1 MLESPTFG
9 GPYGLIGHPTA
20 HSLSPVMHN
29 SAFLHVGLPYRYWLY
44 DVPPSELK
52 QAVEL
57 MKDNDIQGFN
67 VTIPHKQA
75 VMYYLDEIHDDAR
88 MIGAVNTVCRQ
99 GDRWIGYNTDA
110 PGLLDTLQLDGEF
123 DPAGRQVT
131 ILGAGG
137 AARAAA
143 LALAKAGAKEIALF
157 NRSLERAEQLV
168 RNVQQHVRGCR
179 AEALP
184 WNLEL
189 MEKKLKHTDLLV
201 NTTPI
206 GMEPKVQESPIA
218 DAAWIQPHTVVFDMV
233 YKPRLTLLLQQAQ
246 AQGAKIVDGL
256 GLLLHQGARAF
267 ELWTLQPAPIEVM
280 RSALYD
286 AIDYSS

>member
-1 MLESPTFG
+1 MHESSMFG

-44 DVPPSELK
+44 DVPPAELK
-52 QAVEL
+52 QAVDRI
-57 MKDNDIQGFN
+57 KANDIQGFN
-67 VTIPHKQA
+67 ITIPHKQA
-75 VMYYLDEIHDDAR
+75 IMHYLDEIHEDAR

-99 GDRWIGYNTDA
+99 GNRWIGYNTDA
-110 PGLLDTLQLDGEF
+110 PGFLDALKLDAAF
-123 DPAGRQVT
+123 DPAGRRGV

-143 LALAKAGAKEIALF
+143 FALAKAGAKELILF
-157 NRSLERAEQLV
+157 NRSLDRAEQLA
-168 RNVQQHVRGCR
+168 RNVRQHVRGCEVT
-179 AEALP
+179 AWP

-189 MEKKLKHTDLLV
+189 MEKNIKQADLLV

-206 GMEPKVQESPIA
+206 GMEPNSNESPIA
-218 DAAWIQPHTVVFDMV
+218 DATWIQPDTVVFDMV

-256 GLLLHQGARAF
+256 GMLLHQGARAF
-267 ELWTLQPAPIEVM
+267 ELWTLQPAPVEVM
-280 RSALYD
+280 RNALYD
-286 AIDYSS
+286 AIEYSS